1 MHFLS
6 AAVNSAIRSGTR
18 CLPGVDC
25 LPECFSLLLLD
36 TEFNVGT
43 LRESDV
49 VSLTVPIRT
58 HDLINTVRMLD
69 EAADQKLKNKLR
81 QKKRQRAEE
90 DKKTVNAAKLLLMDR
105 NHMTEPEAYRFIQKT
120 SMDTGRTMLET
131 AQMILLFERDS

>member
-1 MHFLS
+1 
-6 AAVNSAIRSGTR
+6 
-18 CLPGVDC
+18 
-25 LPECFSLLLLD
+25 
-36 TEFNVGT
+36 
-43 LRESDV
+43 
-49 VSLTVPIRT
+49 
-58 HDLINTVRMLD
+58 MLD